1 MSRVRLLVNAAAAA
15 HTVSLRTHLFRVFRI
30 PTPLGSVQKAG
41 LAMIM
46 KATAL
51 ASLLAAAHALDCES
65 DNSPFAESRFV
76 DDKGTTCA
84 PGKYLCGDT
93 SEHAYCFGDYKEK
106 MADWK
111 HPSHY
116 PFEWVA
122 DQDDSEVN
130 VDGNCI
136 LCTSPDA
143 APELDDMD
151 ARKGIVEQEVQTEK
165 KAAEAK
171 APAHDMEKDMR
182 EREERK
188 AAREASA
195 SSASEQKAREDAQ
208 KEADDFSVRE
218 AARKVAEADLKA
230 EKAAKVA
237 DQKANA
243 EADERKAYAK
253 AAKEVQRADKAEATE
268 TVIGADVNASHPYKD
283 GTYNDL
289 NVDESPQQVAER
301 KHAEKALAWKIE
313 QEDLADDAKA
323 EAEDAEKAAAE
334 EKAAKIEQEDLADDA
349 KAEAVHEEKAAAWR
363 AEKEAAQQ
371 EAAAAVHAEK
381 AAAWKAEKDAAQQKK
396 KAWRAEKDA
405 SQEAAAVASAEAKVE
420 RMVPTDAPSITE
432 ATEAEAPATGPS
444 SSARAERMAKKAA
457 KKAKKSFYITN
468 DPFFVVNGKKGHFW
482 LPAGA
487 PQKLLSVPFPDA
499 SHSVALLGE
508 TFGDGE
514 ASQWFKTYTLAV
526 NGEHLVKV
534 EVSDKPGELMRTMKV
549 PIAQRPTPNANWPTP
564 LPVAHSPFPDA
575 QCLFL
580 NP

>member
-1 MSRVRLLVNAAAAA
+1 MQRPA
-15 HTVSLRTHLFRVFRI
+15 LF

-143 APELDDMD
+143 APKLDDMD

-396 KAWRAEKDA
+396 KAWRAEKEA

-420 RMVPTDAPSITE
+420 RMVPTDAPSVTEE

-564 LPVAHSPFPDA
+564 NAHSPMPDA
-575 QCLFL
+575 QSSIL